1 MDKRKFFDENH
12 FLVQDERYILR
23 EQMPEDKLEYYNLYE
38 GTSILAK
45 RMGSTAFKDFFEKQW
60 EQRKE
65 EEYQRQGIA
74 YDTLQLFM
82 RKGKSICKIDYFFVR
97 IYSDNEPS
105 KKLFRKLGAVE
116 IGSEPSEY
124 QVFLN
129 HMKERMTEEE
139 YEKIKRKNP
148 DMERIAGQRWI
159 GHYKIELK

>member
-1 MDKRKFFDENH
+1 M
-12 FLVQDERYILR
+12 
-23 EQMPEDKLEYYNLYE
+23 
-38 GTSILAK
+38 AK

-65 EEYQRQGIA
+65 EDAIYISVILKATKKYAGNIVLRKLESVTPEVGIDIVEKYQRQGIA

-139 YEKIKRKNP
+139 YEEIKRKNP
-148 DMERIAGQRWI
+148 DMERISGQRWI